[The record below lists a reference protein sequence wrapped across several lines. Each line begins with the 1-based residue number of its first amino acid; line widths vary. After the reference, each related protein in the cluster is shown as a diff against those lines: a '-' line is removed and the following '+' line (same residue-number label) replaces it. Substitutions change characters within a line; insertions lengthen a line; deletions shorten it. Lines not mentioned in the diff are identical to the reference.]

1 MFKQLKAF
9 IAPPIFEDENQSRTA
24 ILLNSILLSFI
35 LMALVGTT
43 LLYIFEYFA
52 AQEAY
57 QFDPV
62 TLYYA
67 IVTSVFNI
75 ILLFV
80 MRRGYVREAGFIW
93 AIFLFVTVTGGVLQ
107 VNGIHN
113 PLVAIYVVLIMLSGL
128 LLGTYA
134 VLFFSILSIITTFV
148 IAYLEIRNILIIPEA
163 PTSFVDWVLYT
174 FSFVLAGFLLRFALQ
189 NLNDALSGFQQKN
202 LELEQ
207 LSASLEERVRVRT
220 RALAASGEVSR
231 SISTILD
238 LDQLV
243 TEVVKR
249 VQAAFDYYHVHI
261 YLLDEPSQKF
271 KMVGGTGDAG
281 LAMLAAGHAL
291 SIGQGLVGKAAIA
304 NEPIL
309 VGDVQNEPTWLPN
322 NLLPETKSETA
333 VPIALGE
340 KVIGVLD
347 VQHNQ
352 VNGLT
357 EDDTQLLHTIAN
369 QVAIAIQNA
378 RSFASIQSQ
387 IQQEIVLND
396 ISHRIQQAPTIES
409 VLQIAAEKVGQA
421 LAVQKTTI
429 QIRNA
434 IHTNGAEELL

>member
-1 MFKQLKAF
+1 
-9 IAPPIFEDENQSRTA
+9 FEDEDKTRSAN
-24 ILLNSILLSFI
+24 LLNSILWAFSVIAF
-35 LMALVGTT
+35 VGTT
-43 LLYIFEYFA
+43 LLYAFEYFTM
-52 AQEAY
+52 QETY

-62 TLYYA
+62 TLYFA
-67 IVTSVFNI
+67 SVTIALNI

-80 MRRGYVREAGFIW
+80 MRQGYVQVTGFVW
-93 AIFLFVTVTGGVLQ
+93 MIFLFIIITTALIQ
-107 VNGIHN
+107 KNALHN
-113 PLVAIYVVLIMLSGL
+113 PLVSIYIVLIMLAGL

-134 VLFFSILSIITTFV
+134 VLLFSVLSMITTLV
-148 IAYLEIRNILIIPEA
+148 ITYIESNNIILISHSPS
-163 PTSFVDWVLYT
+163 SFSDWIIYSFT
-174 FSFVLAGFLLRFALQ
+174 FVLAGFLLRFALQ
-189 NLNDALSGFQQKN
+189 NLNEALSGFQQKN
-202 LELEQ
+202 RELER
-207 LSASLEERVRVRT
+207 LSASLEERVKART

-291 SIGQGLVGKAAIA
+291 SMGQGLVGKAAIA

-333 VPIALGE
+333 VPIVLGE

-421 LAVQKTTI
+421 LDVQKTTI